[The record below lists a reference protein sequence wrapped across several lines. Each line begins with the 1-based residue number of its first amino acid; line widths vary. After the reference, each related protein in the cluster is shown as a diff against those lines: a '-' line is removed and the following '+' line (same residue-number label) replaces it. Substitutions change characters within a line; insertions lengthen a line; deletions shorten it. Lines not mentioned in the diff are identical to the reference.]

1 MKADLSAR
9 PSSPLQSD
17 LGDHD
22 DHADLG
28 DHDDNDHAYDRN
40 DATDDDDE
48 GCDDIVERAEGREEP
63 VFL

>member
-9 PSSPLQSD
+9 PSGPLQTD
-17 LGDHD
+17 LGDDDDQGDDHHD
-22 DHADLG
+22 DD
-28 DHDDNDHAYDRN
+28 DHAYDRN